1 MGGRGSRR
9 GRRRGRGCG
18 RRLRRRRRRAAAGAS
33 SKARGG
39 DGSIGSA
46 PPSKDVVSIAFA
58 CFIAMSMGDASAD
71 GVSRPSLARGGAA
84 RDAPAAASFVAP
96 AAVILGWPG
105 PESRPARARR
115 RGPRGD
121 AGRAA
126 HGGHRHEH
134 ARGGAGGACH
144 VPDGACAPCGTTP
157 RLRRRGRAWGERVRD
172 EAGRG
177 ARASSARRARVRRA
191 HETRRDGRA
200 TTTSTCAARFDGAR
214 DGAPVAFG
222 LGSADGETQTPE
234 AGMRLHAIGIPRRRD
249 RLGRG
254 PRKHV
259 PSTPAACKSR
269 VASSEDA
276 ILLFARVCD
285 GQVRQSL
292 ADARARAR
300 SRGGSSC
307 RLFFLGKC
315 NRLVLR
321 KNCKPVGV

>member
-1 MGGRGSRR
+1 MSTHAAAPASAYATYRTWGLRALRNDATSAEGEEGRGANVSGMRRGGR
-9 GRRRGRGCG
+9 
-18 RRLRRRRRRAAAGAS
+18 
-33 SKARGG
+33 
-39 DGSIGSA
+39 
-46 PPSKDVVSIAFA
+46 
-58 CFIAMSMGDASAD
+58 
-71 GVSRPSLARGGAA
+71 
-84 RDAPAAASFVAP
+84 
-96 AAVILGWPG
+96 
-105 PESRPARARR
+105 
-115 RGPRGD
+115 
-121 AGRAA
+121 
-126 HGGHRHEH
+126 H
-134 ARGGAGGACH
+134 
-144 VPDGACAPCGTTP
+144 
-157 RLRRRGRAWGERVRD
+157 
-172 EAGRG
+172 
-177 ARASSARRARVRRA
+177 ARASSARRARGRRA

-200 TTTSTCAARFDGAR
+200 TTTSTCAARVDGAR
-214 DGAPVAFG
+214 DGARVAFG